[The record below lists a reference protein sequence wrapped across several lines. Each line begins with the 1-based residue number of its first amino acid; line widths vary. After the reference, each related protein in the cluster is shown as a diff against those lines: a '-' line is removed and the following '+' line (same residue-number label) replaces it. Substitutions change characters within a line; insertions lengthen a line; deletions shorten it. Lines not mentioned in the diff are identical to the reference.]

1 LRRNDPIKRVSV
13 FHGEAAREK
22 QSIHGVREKERA
34 RCGEFAGEI
43 LDDRLDLG
51 QFAKKMFYRKSIF

>member
-1 LRRNDPIKRVSV
+1 M

-34 RCGEFAGEI
+34 RCAEFAGEI

-51 QFAKKMFYRKSIF
+51 QFANKIFIESQSSEDQED